1 MILTLHLEMKKQLL
15 ITYHEHTPLF
25 FEHVNSHYDT
35 HNETLKMTQQKFWVL
50 ATQLWTLP

>member
-1 MILTLHLEMKKQLL
+1 MKKQLL